1 MKIFSKKNLL
11 GLIVGLFLAISFS
24 NNLFATDA
32 STYGLTTNAAEH
44 FGTSDI
50 PTVVG
55 NIIKVVMGLSS
66 TLVLGVLVYSGVLYF
81 ISLGKPDAQKK
92 AIAMMKTTLIG
103 IILIVTAY
111 AVSQFIVNNIKFIAG

>member
-1 MKIFSKKNLL
+1 MIEMR
-11 GLIVGLFLAISFS
+11 IVEIGDGCRPEFQYRHH
-24 NNLFATDA
+24 LFATDA

-55 NIIKVVMGLSS
+55 NIIKVVMGLSA
-66 TLVLGVLVYSGVLYF
+66 TLVLGVLVYSGVLYL